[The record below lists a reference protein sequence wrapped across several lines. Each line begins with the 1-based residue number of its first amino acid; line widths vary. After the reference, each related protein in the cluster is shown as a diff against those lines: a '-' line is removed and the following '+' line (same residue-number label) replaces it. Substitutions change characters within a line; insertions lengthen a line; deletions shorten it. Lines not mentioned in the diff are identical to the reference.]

1 LAVGVSLYKE
11 NVGYPM
17 KIVNQTK
24 KSYYLLFEKL
34 FEFRRFRG
42 ISDKKSEIA
51 KMVSEYKKNFSEA
64 KFIVIEMPSKKEIH
78 I

>member
-1 LAVGVSLYKE
+1 M
-11 NVGYPM
+11 GYSM

-42 ISDKKSEIA
+42 ISDKKSEVS
-51 KMVSEYKKNFSEA
+51 KMISEYKKNFSGA
-64 KFIVIEMPSKKEIH
+64 KFIIIEMPSKKEIH